1 MGVVFN
7 FGGQPSNLVVE
18 KSGILQ
24 NALRLVG
31 VHLFESEEKEQQTPN
46 QRHGIDEHSG
56 ARARGH

>member
-31 VHLFESEEKEQQTPN
+31 VHLLSREKEQQTPN